1 MEISSLIEPPH
12 SRLLKACRVI
22 LSPGEEV
29 GEHKTEEREELIIVL
44 RGTASLMK
52 GNEVVELNEGEAHF
66 IEQGLMHNVKNNS
79 GKDLE
84 YIYAVGLF
92 G

>member
-1 MEISSLIEPPH
+1 MKTELLVKPPR
-12 SRLLKACRVI
+12 SRLLKARRVI

-44 RGTASLMK
+44 SGTASLLK
-52 GNEVVELNEGEAHF
+52 GDDVIELNEGEAHF
-66 IEQGLMHNVKNNS
+66 IEEGLTHNVRNNS
-79 GKDLE
+79 GRVLE
-84 YIYAVGLF
+84 YIYAAGLF

>member
-1 MEISSLIEPPH
+1 MKTELLVKPPH

-44 RGTASLMK
+44 NGTASLLK
-52 GNEVVELNEGEAHF
+52 GNEVVELNEGDAHF

-79 GKDLE
+79 GRDLE

-92 G
+92 S